1 MDDSVRRLPGGVG
14 GTGVTGRP
22 DTVLIVVRGPSGA
35 GKSST
40 AAGLRAAYGR
50 GIAVVGQDV
59 LRRDVLRERDV
70 AGGANITLID
80 LVARH
85 ALDHGFHVVVEGI
98 LAADRYGPMLAR
110 LAADHRGRS
119 FLYYLDVDFDET
131 LRRHAT
137 RPLASEVSPE
147 QMAGWYRAHDV
158 LPGRLEHVVSRHS
171 TLDDTV
177 ERILTDTALAPPRRT
192 PRP

>member
-1 MDDSVRRLPGGVG
+1 MDDSAERPPNGVR
-14 GTGVTGRP
+14 GTVTGGP

-40 AAGLRAAYGR
+40 AARLRAAYGR

-70 AGGANITLID
+70 DGGANIGLID
-80 LVARH
+80 VVARH

-98 LAADRYGPMLAR
+98 LAADRYGRMLAR

-119 FLYYLDVDFDET
+119 FLYYLDVDFEET
-131 LRRHAT
+131 VRRHAT
-137 RPLASEVSPE
+137 RPLAAEVSPE
-147 QMAGWYRAHDV
+147 QMAGWYQAHDV
-158 LPGRLEHVVSRHS
+158 LPGGLEHVISRHS

-177 ERILTDTALAPPRRT
+177 GRILADTGLAPPGRA

>member
-1 MDDSVRRLPGGVG
+1 MAGSAE
-14 GTGVTGRP
+14 
-22 DTVLIVVRGPSGA
+22 TVLVVVRGPSGA
-35 GKSST
+35 GKSSV
-40 AAGLRAAYGR
+40 AARLRAAYGR
-50 GIAVVGQDV
+50 GIAVVAQDV

-70 AGGANITLID
+70 PGGANIGLID

-131 LRRHAT
+131 VRRHAT
-137 RPLASEVSPE
+137 RPLAAEVSPE
-147 QMAGWYRAHDV
+147 QMAGWYQAHDV
-158 LPGRLEHVVSRHS
+158 LPDGLEHVVGRHS
-171 TLDDTV
+171 TLDSTV
-177 ERILTDTALAPPRRT
+177 TRILTDTALTPPGWT